1 MAHLCFALIVLHER
15 ARQHLS
21 THLGL
26 KRAACRLEREGD
38 RERPQTQRDRE
49 RQTDRHRER
58 EGQTHRE
65 RQRERERQTDAERH
79 TERDRCRR
87 RVAEWGVCSPCCPRR
102 AVRGQGLSDA
112 AQLSWEQASRFPCPR
127 GNTPQQ
133 AKARWGGSLLP
144 RAHTLVEKHIKH
156 LPYN

>member
-1 MAHLCFALIVLHER
+1 MSSRKRRRQRETTDAER
-15 ARQHLS
+15 Q
-21 THLGL
+21 
-26 KRAACRLEREGD
+26 RETD
-38 RERPQTQRDRE
+38 RQTQRERRTDTQRETERE
-49 RQTDRHRER
+49 RKTDRRREI

-87 RVAEWGVCSPCCPRR
+87 RVAEWGVCSPCRPRR